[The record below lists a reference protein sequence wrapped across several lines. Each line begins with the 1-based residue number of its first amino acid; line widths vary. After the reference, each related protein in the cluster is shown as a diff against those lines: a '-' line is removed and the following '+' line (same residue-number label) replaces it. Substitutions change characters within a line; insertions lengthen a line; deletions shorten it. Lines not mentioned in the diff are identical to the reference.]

1 MIVETLATSVYSLT
15 GKIALVTGVSRRR
28 GIGAAV
34 ALALA
39 RAGVH
44 VFTTYYRPYDALV
57 HEPNDPEEATAILD
71 AIRALGVKAA
81 GLEADLADTNTP
93 VAVFDEAERQMGIV
107 DILINNAACDLPA
120 SIHSLTVDVLD
131 KHYAVNVRG
140 TTFLCAEFAR
150 RRKGL
155 QDGRIINFTSGQGL
169 HPMPENLPYAL
180 TKGAI
185 EALTTSLSAAL
196 IKQGITVNAIDP
208 GGTDTGWM
216 SGELLAEL
224 SAKSPAGRVSVPEDA
239 ARLALFLASSQ
250 ACWITGQILRSRGG
264 N

>member
-1 MIVETLATSVYSLT
+1 MIVKTLATSEYSLA
-15 GKIALVTGVSRRR
+15 GKTALVTGVSRRR

-44 VFTTYYRPYDALV
+44 VFTTYYRPFDALV
-57 HEPNDPEEATAILD
+57 YEQNDPGEAAAILD
-71 AIRALGVKAA
+71 AIRALGVKA
-81 GLEADLADTNTP
+81 GGMEADLADTNTP
-93 VAVFDEAERQMGIV
+93 VAVFDEAEKQIGIV

-120 SIHSLTVDVLD
+120 NIHSLTVDVLD
-131 KHYAVNVRG
+131 RHYAVNVRG
-140 TTFLCAEFAR
+140 TTFLCAEFAHR
-150 RRKGL
+150 HS
-155 QDGRIINFTSGQGL
+155 GRAGGSIINFTSGQGL
-169 HPMPENLPYAL
+169 HPMPEGLPYAM

-185 EALTTSLSAAL
+185 EALTTSLSATL

-216 SGELLAEL
+216 SGEMLAE
-224 SAKSPAGRVSVPEDA
+224 SAKFPAGRVSVPEDA
-239 ARLALFLASSQ
+239 ARLVLFLASSQ
-250 ACWITGQILRSRGG
+250 SCWITGQIIRSRGG